1 MNLVSEQ
8 AQKNQISG
16 QSSEVLGLEEALAR
30 VNNFKGIKKALHAGE
45 GKKLRYI
52 VETVSRINDFEPD
65 LEKLSDTDLSSK
77 TREFRSRHDSGEPLD
92 ELLPEAYA
100 AVREAAR
107 RKLGQRH
114 FDVQL
119 AGGIILHQ
127 GMIAEMATGEGKTLT
142 ATLPVYLN
150 HFSGKGIH
158 IITVNEY
165 LASRDSEWMGEIYRF
180 LGMTVGC
187 IRSMYSS
194 SSEEKREAYLCDV
207 TYGTNNEFGFDYL
220 RDNLVTS
227 LEERV
232 QREHHY
238 GIVDEVDSI
247 LVDEARTPL
256 IISGEA
262 KSRYKEYLEF
272 SRVAKRLKPEKDY
285 EVEERDR
292 LVIPTEEGV
301 EKAEQILGIELYDG
315 AHGRELELL
324 NVALQAKELFKSD
337 VDYIVKDGKV
347 IIVDEFTGRMME
359 GRRFSGGIHEAIEA
373 KEGVLVEKQ
382 SQTLAT
388 VTFQNYFR
396 NYEKLSGMTGTA
408 VESRDEFKH
417 VYDLETMVVP
427 THRPMIREDFSD
439 VLYKTEK
446 AKFDVAVDK
455 IAECY
460 EKGQP
465 VLVGTVSVEKSE
477 RLSDMLRR
485 RGVPHEVLNAK
496 EHAREAEIIQF
507 AGEPGR
513 ITIATNMAGRGVD
526 IKLGE
531 GVVDVGGLMV
541 IGTERHE
548 SRRID
553 NQLRGRAG
561 RQGDPG
567 ASRFYL
573 SLEDDVVRR
582 FAPQSISNMIERVEW
597 PDDQPLFEHRMLS
610 RAVERAQESVT
621 LNNLEGR
628 KNLLKYDDVLNS
640 QRKIVYAFR
649 DRLLGGDDFS
659 EDVQRWTEEII
670 DAAIAVHTD
679 AKSFPEE
686 WDLEG
691 LFNHLSMMYPMV
703 VSLDDLEI
711 EDLKQEA
718 LRLMLFED
726 IERAYV
732 EREAELGEEV
742 TRELERHVILQL
754 LDNRWIEILD
764 ALDELQEGIG
774 LRGMAGRDPLVE
786 YTAEAYDM
794 FKQMTDSIGEEFMRY
809 IFNARVLVEESRTPL
824 RLIENS
830 GEEPQKPQQRQAGD
844 KVGRNDPCPCGS
856 GKKYKKC
863 CGSEE

>member
-1 MNLVSEQ
+1 LSEGAAKSQ
-8 AQKNQISG
+8 SSG

-30 VNNFKGIKKALHAGE
+30 VNSFKGVRKALHAGE
-45 GKKLRYI
+45 GKKLRAI
-52 VETVSRINDFEPD
+52 VGTVDRVNELEAG
-65 LEKLSDTDLSSK
+65 LEKLSDQDLAAK
-77 TREFRSRHDSGEPLD
+77 TPEFQRRFDAGESMD
-92 ELLPEAYA
+92 ELLPEAFA
-100 AVREAAR
+100 TVREVAR

-114 FDVQL
+114 FDVQI

-150 HFSGKGIH
+150 HFPGLGIH
-158 IITVNEY
+158 VITVNEY
-165 LASRDSEWMGEIYRF
+165 LAGRDSEWMGEIYRF
-180 LGMTVGC
+180 LGMEVGC
-187 IRSMYSS
+187 IRSAYSS
-194 SSEEKREAYLCDV
+194 SPQEKREAYLADV

-220 RDNLVTS
+220 RDNLVTD

-232 QREHHY
+232 QRGHNF

-247 LVDEARTPL
+247 LIDEARTPL

-262 KSRYKEYLEF
+262 RSRYKEYLEF
-272 SRVAKRLKPEKDY
+272 SRIARRMKPDTDY
-285 EVEERDR
+285 EVDVKDR
-292 LVIPTEEGV
+292 LVVPTEDGV
-301 EKAEQILGIELYDG
+301 HRAEQLLAIDHLYDG
-315 AHGRELELL
+315 EHGRELELL
-324 NVALQAKELFKSD
+324 SVALQAKELFKRD
-337 VDYIVKDGKV
+337 VEYLVKDGKIV
-347 IIVDEFTGRMME
+347 IVDEFTGRLME

-396 NYEKLSGMTGTA
+396 NYSKLSGMTGTA

-417 VYDLETMVVP
+417 VYDIETMVLP
-427 THRPMIREDFSD
+427 THSPMVRDDQSD

-446 AKFDVAVDK
+446 AKFDVVAEK

-460 EKGQP
+460 ERGQP

-477 RLSDMLRR
+477 YLSGILKR
-485 RGVPHEVLNAK
+485 RGIPHEVLNAK
-496 EHAREAEIIQF
+496 EHTREAEIIQF
-507 AGEPGR
+507 AGEPAR
-513 ITIATNMAGRGVD
+513 VTIATNMAGRGVD

-531 GVVDVGGLMV
+531 GVVEVGGLMV

-553 NQLRGRAG
+553 NQLRGRSG

-567 ASRFYL
+567 VSRFYL
-573 SLEDDVVRR
+573 SLEDDIVRR

-597 PDDQPLFEHRMLS
+597 PDDQPLFEHRILS
-610 RAVERAQESVT
+610 RAVEKAQESVM
-621 LNNLEGR
+621 LNNLEAR

-640 QRKIVYAFR
+640 QRKIVYEFR
-649 DRLLGGDDFS
+649 DRLLAGDDFS
-659 EDVQRWTEEII
+659 EDVGRWIEEVVDSAV
-670 DAAIAVHTD
+670 DAHTNP
-679 AKSFPEE
+679 KVFPEE

-691 LFNHLSMMYPMV
+691 LFNHLGLVYPLSV
-703 VSLDDLEI
+703 RLEDIEVEGLSLPE
-711 EDLKQEA
+711 
-718 LRLMLFED
+718 LRAMLMED
-726 IERAYV
+726 IERAYA
-732 EREAELGEEV
+732 EHEAEMGAETLRG
-742 TRELERHVILQL
+742 LERHVILQL

-774 LRGMAGRDPLVE
+774 LRGIAGRDPLVE

-794 FKQMTDSIGEEFMRY
+794 FKEMTDTIGEEFMRY
-809 IFNARVLVEESRTPL
+809 IFGARVVEMERERAPL
-824 RLIENS
+824 RLIESS
-830 GEEPQKPQQRQAGD
+830 GEEPEAPAQRQTGD

-863 CGSEE
+863 CGVEG